1 VRNVNLENFVLL
13 MKTCATLESGTEVAM
28 HAVTKSFKNEKSECL
43 LLVDATNAMHS
54 TNLTEK

>member
-1 VRNVNLENFVLL
+1 VNLENFVLL

-43 LLVDATNAMHS
+43 LLVDATNVMHS